1 MNNSSHKK
9 TVILTILSILLLA
22 DILAMLFLVV
32 MQPRRTEALSALAR
46 AKSACS
52 TSEGSY
58 SKALATIAEK
68 NEELDGKIAAL
79 QVLVDSE
86 QKPMDESLLSAAK
99 DSIAKA
105 EDLKYS
111 VEELSFEDVPLPET
125 AQYGAIGIKEIQ
137 ADTKAVD
144 SRTAQ
149 IKEAIS
155 SLQIPNYSGIL
166 TELDEAQT
174 ALDRSIRIRRQ
185 ITDPSVAFVLKR
197 LESTGGISDAQAA
210 DISTDTGSNL
220 FKTDGYRSL
229 IYFITENIDKNHF
242 LVFDD
247 HITDGNYLFYYYL
260 DTPASRG
267 IDGGGVVEVFETE
280 ELAQARDAYLSEHGN
295 TAVQPYSHCVCVSSV
310 VKLSKYLTEEDCKVL
325 EDAIVASL
333 TELR

>member
-137 ADTKAVD
+137 ADTKAGPLR
-144 SRTAQ
+144 SRKPSPLFRSPTTRASSPSWT
-149 IKEAIS
+149 KRRPPSTEAS
-155 SLQIPNYSGIL
+155 
-166 TELDEAQT
+166 
-174 ALDRSIRIRRQ
+174 
-185 ITDPSVAFVLKR
+185 
-197 LESTGGISDAQAA
+197 
-210 DISTDTGSNL
+210 
-220 FKTDGYRSL
+220 
-229 IYFITENIDKNHF
+229 
-242 LVFDD
+242 
-247 HITDGNYLFYYYL
+247 
-260 DTPASRG
+260 AS
-267 IDGGGVVEVFETE
+267 
-280 ELAQARDAYLSEHGN
+280 
-295 TAVQPYSHCVCVSSV
+295 AV
-310 VKLSKYLTEEDCKVL
+310 
-325 EDAIVASL
+325 
-333 TELR
+333 R